1 VAKAR
6 YTRAAAADLDGIGV
20 YTRKSWGKAQE
31 LKYLGEL
38 ERCCKSL
45 ASNSQIGRK
54 CDEVRAGLRRLEQGQ
69 HVIFYR
75 ENGDGILVVR
85 VLHRAMLP
93 SRWNMGE

>member
-38 ERCCKSL
+38 ERCCKRL
-45 ASNSQIGRK
+45 VSNPQIGRR

-69 HVIFYR
+69 HVIFYC
-75 ENGDGILVVR
+75 EEEDGILVVR
-85 VLHRAMLP
+85 VLHHAMLP
-93 SRWNMGE
+93 ARWSMEE